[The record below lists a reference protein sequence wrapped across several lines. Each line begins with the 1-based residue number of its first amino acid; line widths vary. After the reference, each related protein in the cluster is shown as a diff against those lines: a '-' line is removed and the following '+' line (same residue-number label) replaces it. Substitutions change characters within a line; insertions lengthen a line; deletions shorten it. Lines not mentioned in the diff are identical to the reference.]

1 MSLLVD
7 LLSKTKTEESRKDI
21 PPDLRR
27 TVVDGTYKRKS
38 RRKVI
43 FLSIVVLIIFLAG
56 FGTIYVMEIFKTSLS
71 TTIAAKIPT
80 RQPVPSSTIRDEK
93 PTSSSNTDIPVNVA
107 TVAPKVF
114 FRVTSPQVKPQQ
126 PASVRSPKVVE
137 SLTREN
143 EPTIPSTSTVIKT
156 QVPGKGKATATEILS
171 TEKAQQKTNK
181 DVHLFAART
190 HEAKGEFKQAL
201 DSYLKALELDPTNYV
216 IMNNIS
222 GIYIRLKLFSEA
234 LSYAS
239 RALVIKTNY
248 SPSLINAGI
257 AHVSLGNLTEGEG
270 FLARA
275 ATLDPLNRVALFNL
289 AVLCEKQGNY
299 DKAFEN
305 YYKLSQMRDV
315 DGCLGAA
322 RILERQGRNSETARF
337 YREILAI
344 ETASPSVRQF
354 ANQRLSQL
362 SQ

>member
-7 LLSKTKTEESRKDI
+7 LLSKTKTKESRKDI

-27 TVVDGTYKRKS
+27 TVVDGTYKRKA

-56 FGTIYVMEIFKTSLS
+56 FGTIYVMETFKTSLS
-71 TTIAAKIPT
+71 TTIAAKTHI
-80 RQPVPSSTIRDEK
+80 RQPIPSSTIRDEK
-93 PTSSSNTDIPVNVA
+93 PSNFSNTETPVNVA
-107 TVAPKVF
+107 TVVPKVLT
-114 FRVTSPQVKPQQ
+114 RETSPQGKPQQ
-126 PASVRSPKVVE
+126 PASVRSPKVVGI
-137 SLTREN
+137 LTRES
-143 EPTIPSTSTVIKT
+143 EPTFPTKIKT
-156 QVPGKGKATATEILS
+156 QAPGKGKAPAPEILS
-171 TEKAQQKTNK
+171 ADKAQQKTNK
-181 DVHLFAART
+181 DVYLFAART

-201 DSYLKALELDPTNYV
+201 DYYMKALELDPTNYIV
-216 IMNNIS
+216 MNNIS
-222 GIYIRLKLFSEA
+222 GVHIRLRLFNEA

-239 RALVIKTNY
+239 KALDIKTNY

-257 AHVSLGNLTEGEG
+257 AHVSLGNLAEGEG

-275 ATLDPLNRVALFNL
+275 ATLDPSNKVALFNL

-322 RILERQGRNSETARF
+322 RILERQGRNSETVRF

-354 ANQRLSQL
+354 ANQRLSQHA
-362 SQ
+362 Q